1 MDAIDP
7 LIFGQRLRHLRKAK
21 GLTLDDLG
29 ALIGR
34 PAPFLSL
41 MENGKREPRLTTINN
56 LAAALGT
63 TPTDLLSPE
72 APNERARLE
81 LAFTRA
87 QSDPLYESLGLPHLK
102 PGRRLPDLVLQH
114 IVSLYEALKSRSTA
128 TATTPEA
135 ARRANNELR
144 AELELGDNYMANIE
158 EVAKNALAAIEYPG
172 SGAVSQ
178 GMLTALAGH
187 FGFSVHA
194 DAGVPA
200 SLQSVTD
207 LRNRTIY
214 VPQRDAMRTRE
225 VRIVM
230 LRTLGHFVLGHRD
243 PVDYADFLRQRV
255 AANYFARAVLVPE
268 SAAVPVL
275 AAAKNDRDL
284 SIEDL
289 KELFYVGYSL
299 AAQRFAN
306 LITRHF
312 GIRTHY
318 LRSDEEGIIWRG
330 WSNDGFPFPAA
341 ADGTIIGQRICRH
354 SAARQVFTSS
364 QKYDIHPQFI
374 DTPAGTFFELSHL
387 LVDDPRKH
395 AVTLGTTF
403 DASQFFRGRNTGVH
417 VSSTCPEP
425 DCCQNPT
432 AEQISRWDGQSY
444 ASVHE
449 QPQLLAVLPSGTV
462 PGVDY
467 PVVYDFLD
475 ARADG

>member
-1 MDAIDP
+1 MDVIDP
-7 LIFGQRLRHLRKAK
+7 LIFGKRLRHLRTAK
-21 GLTLDDLG
+21 GLTLDELG

-41 MENGKREPRLTTINN
+41 MENGKREPRLTTINK

-63 TPTDLLSPE
+63 TPTDLLTPE
-72 APNERARLE
+72 APSERARLE
-81 LAFTRA
+81 LAITRA

-102 PGRRLPDLVLQH
+102 PSKRIPDAVLQH
-114 IVSLYEALKSRSTA
+114 IVGLYEALKARSTV

-144 AELELGDNYMANIE
+144 AELELGDNYMADIE
-158 EVAKNALAAIEYPG
+158 QVAAGALEAIDYPG
-172 SGAVSQ
+172 RGAVSQ
-178 GMLTALAGH
+178 GMLTALAAH
-187 FGFSVHA
+187 FGFTVHA

-230 LRTLGHFVLGHRD
+230 LRTLGHFVLGHRE

-275 AAAKNDRDL
+275 QAAKEDRDL
-284 SIEDL
+284 SVEDL

-330 WSNDGFPFPAA
+330 WSNNGFPFPAA

-354 SAARQVFTSS
+354 SAARQVFTSE
-364 QKYDIHPQFI
+364 QKYDIHHQFI

-395 AVTLGTTF
+395 AVTLGTNF
-403 DASQFFRGRNTGVH
+403 DASQYFRGRNTKLH
-417 VSSTCPEP
+417 VASTCPDR
-425 DCCQNPT
+425 DCCQNPSGDQT
-432 AEQISRWDGQSY
+432 TRWDGQSY

-449 QPQLLAVLPSGTV
+449 QPQLLAVLPAGTM
-462 PGVDY
+462 PGVDL

-475 ARADG
+475 SRAGG